1 MLTFEYFK
9 FIFKFLSK
17 IEINLN
23 EEMAKQM

>member
-9 FIFKFLSK
+9 FIFKSFSK